1 MTNGR
6 FDRIEIDL
14 TVAQRR
20 SDQPGSVIIEVVAIE
35 EVSDRYGVDPPA
47 EGDVAVVMSFP
58 GQRLLGEIHGTTGLG
73 GLRTVDI
80 VRADDGSPIAVLGV
94 NGRGCTLATAPGWEA
109 KPAPDTAQLVV
120 DIKR

>member
-6 FDRIEIDL
+6 FDRIQIDMTL
-14 TVAQRR
+14 AQRR
-20 SDQPGSVIIEVVAIE
+20 SDQPGSVLIEVVPIE
-35 EVSDRYGVDPPA
+35 EVSERYDVDPPA

-80 VRADDGSPIAVLGV
+80 VRAQDGSPIAVLGV
-94 NGRGCTLATAPGWEA
+94 NGRGCSLAATPGWES
-109 KPAPDTAQLVV
+109 KPPPDSAQLIM